1 MIHGNLLIEQGF
13 LEEEEEMEFNFCF
26 FCTVSGGII
35 SLNGIDNWDNKEDF
49 AEDYKNEAAIKTQT
63 RDLDSYLSKID
74 GLLKDFEE
82 IKFFKD
88 WKNGKT

>member
-1 MIHGNLLIEQGF
+1 MIHGNLLIEHGF
-13 LEEEEEMEFNFCF
+13 LEEEEEMEFKFCF

-35 SLNGIDNWDNKEDF
+35 SINGIDNWSNKEDF
-49 AEDYKNEAAIKTQT
+49 IEDYNEKKNNR
-63 RDLDSYLSKID
+63 RDLDSYLRKID
-74 GLLKDFEE
+74 SLLKDFEE

>member
-1 MIHGNLLIEQGF
+1 MIHGNLLIEHGF
-13 LEEEEEMEFNFCF
+13 LEEEEEMEFTFCF
-26 FCTVSGGII
+26 FCTVSSEII
-35 SLNGIDNWDNKEDF
+35 SVNGKNNWSTKEYF
-49 AEDYKNEAAIKTQT
+49 IEDYHQEKNNR